1 MLLKSGR
8 IQSTAF
14 FMLFVACWSGCAGGF
29 LVKPDK
35 AQPLPKE
42 LTDEMKEKFEI
53 KDAPLTGAALVST
66 SVVSKKKKRK
76 KGPAE
81 PYVIPNRRPEVDP
94 LQIGEK
100 HVFNITY
107 FGVSAGDFTMEVLP
121 YKLIA
126 DRRVYHIRGT
136 AISSNLFSVFYRLN
150 DVVETFLDYEGL
162 FSHRFHI
169 LLDESK
175 QARDSVE
182 LFDSE
187 KKQTFYWSRW
197 NHKERGY
204 SETKEFAPIQ
214 PFSQDSLSALLY
226 LRTIPLP
233 TGAVITFPV
242 GAEGKAWEAVVT
254 VLRRE
259 TVDSP
264 NGPIQAVV
272 LKPETRYQGI
282 LKKQGDSFLWLTDD
296 SNRYVLRLEAKVK
309 IGTVIAKLSSI
320 QAG

>member
-1 MLLKSGR
+1 M
-8 IQSTAF
+8 A
-14 FMLFVACWSGCAGGF
+14 
-29 LVKPDK
+29 KPEK

-42 LTDEMKEKFEI
+42 ISDEMREKFEV
-53 KDAPLTGAALVST
+53 KDAPFSSQTAAGEVG
-66 SVVSKKKKRK
+66 KKKKRR
-76 KGPAE
+76 KGRTG
-81 PYVIPNRRPEVDP
+81 PYIIPNRRPETDP

-100 HVFNITY
+100 HVFEITY
-107 FGVSAGDFTMEVLP
+107 FGVVAGDFTMDILP
-121 YKLIA
+121 FKMIG
-126 DRRVYHIRGT
+126 DRRVYHIRGN
-136 AISSNLFSVFYRLN
+136 AVSSSLFSIFYRLN
-150 DVVETFLDYEGL
+150 DIVETFIDYDGV

-175 QARDSVE
+175 QTRDSVE

-187 KKQTFYWSRW
+187 KRQTFYWNRW

-204 SETKEFAPIQ
+204 SESKEFAPIQ
-214 PFSQDSLSALLY
+214 PFSQDSLSALFY

-242 GAEGKAWEAVVT
+242 VSEGKAWEAVVT

-259 TVDSP
+259 TVETP
-264 NGPIQAVV
+264 VGPVQAVV

-296 SNRYVLRLEAKVK
+296 SNRYILRLEAKVK
-309 IGTVIAKLSSI
+309 IGTVVAKLKSV
-320 QAG
+320 QAGNTAAAMASSPVPEQSAMPTATPLPSLRP